1 MNEPPKGAILGA
13 MKRPLRGLG
22 FAWAPVPRAPVG
34 RPGLRPGRPR
44 SGATWARRALL
55 TCGGSLAF
63 LLIVGCGGSGDPEL
77 KFSEIRSWMLPPDG
91 ATLPAPRALAIGQKD
106 ELLAVDTAGRIL
118 VYDANAELLRQ
129 WRMPDTTAGRPE
141 GICVLKDGRI
151 AVADTHYHRVVF
163 FDEQGKLLG
172 TLGSEGK
179 GPGQFIYPVAL
190 TQDNKGNLYVAEYGG
205 NDRVQKF
212 TPDGKFLRSF
222 GSFGVG
228 ESQFQRPSGVV
239 WYDNV
244 IYIADAFNNRILLYS
259 CEGSYAGNIVD
270 AANER
275 LPLQFPYGACAD
287 KRGVLFAIEYGA
299 GRLTRLI
306 LGSVGTQWAPQP
318 VVYPAIAARFG
329 SSGRGEGQFLTPW
342 GVAVDSKG
350 RVFVADTGNRR
361 IVRLTP

>member
-1 MNEPPKGAILGA
+1 MH
-13 MKRPLRGLG
+13 
-22 FAWAPVPRAPVG
+22 
-34 RPGLRPGRPR
+34 
-44 SGATWARRALL
+44 ALL
-55 TCGGSLAF
+55 LLA
-63 LLIVGCGGSGDPEL
+63 LAGCGGSGDPEL

-91 ATLPAPRALAIGQKD
+91 STLPAPRALAIGHKD

-163 FDEQGKLLG
+163 FDQQGKLLS

-179 GPGQFIYPVAL
+179 GPGHFIYPVAL
-190 TQDNKGNLYVAEYGG
+190 TQDDKGWLYVAEYGG
-205 NDRVQKF
+205 NDRVQVF
-212 TPDGKFLRSF
+212 NSDGKRLWSLGAF
-222 GSFGVG
+222 GTGDMD
-228 ESQFQRPSGVV
+228 FQRPSGVAWHGQYLFV
-239 WYDNV
+239 
-244 IYIADAFNNRILLYS
+244 ADAFNNRVLAFPTNYS
-259 CEGSYAGNIVD
+259 MVGGKLHRSGGD
-270 AANER
+270 
-275 LPLQFPYGACAD
+275 PLTLHFPYGIAAG
-287 KRGVLFAIEYGA
+287 KEGVLYIIEYGA
-299 GRLTRLI
+299 GRLTSLSF
-306 LGSVGTQWAPQP
+306 LGHDPLPCDVW
-318 VVYPAIAARFG
+318 RFG